1 MYDFKFQLDQ
11 AKLALYKEVQQAQA
25 DATAAQEK
33 YYSSVDAVKYNEE
46 AFKYTS
52 QKLEV
57 GLVNSVDYN
66 VAQNNLISA
75 KSSML
80 QAKYEYIFKLK
91 DP

>member
-1 MYDFKFQLDQ
+1 M
-11 AKLALYKEVQQAQA
+11 ALYKEVQQAHA
-25 DATAAQEK
+25 DATAAREK
-33 YYSSVDAVKYNEE
+33 YYSSVEAVNYNEE

-52 QKLEV
+52 QKMEV

-66 VAQNNLISA
+66 IAQNNLISA

-91 DP
+91 ILGSVYG